1 MSALTWDS
9 LGDWSPLPALQHAQD
24 AQWLIDDVVPL
35 GGITW
40 MVAAPESFKTFIAL
54 DMASCVAKGQPWKGR
69 GTRHSVVLYL
79 AAEGGNDVHVRRAA
93 ADIANGGPGYLR
105 IVQMRPRLDEGAGL
119 GSLIGLAYGVTG
131 PTVGIKFP
139 DAHAHFMGDL
149 ALSYLSADEQS
160 EFERRLQCEDDAL
173 VVCVSDYAEELARP
187 RYNAFDK
194 AMAEAIDLFLGSTPQ
209 GLHEVAMDLFL
220 VIDTFSQT
228 SADDT
233 KATVSKYIKNLR
245 DLQDRARELG
255 ATVTVM
261 VVDHT
266 TKSGDSYM
274 GSLAKEGDSD
284 AMLEVDRHGDS
295 HGATVKCAKMKV
307 ARPFDPI
314 HLEMKVQQLDGFTD
328 AKGRPL
334 SSLVVT
340 DGTSAHRL
348 RKAVGADSDTAAAVL
363 LGVIESAEN
372 RTEPQLRQAFAS
384 LPTNE
389 GKNADS
395 LRRAFRRAMATLE
408 ASGNISVSEDGVV
421 SVSLA

>member
-160 EFERRLQCEDDAL
+160 EFERRLECEDDAL

-233 KATVSKYIKNLR
+233 KATVSKYIK
-245 DLQDRARELG
+245 
-255 ATVTVM
+255 TCVTCR
-261 VVDHT
+261 T
-266 TKSGDSYM
+266 APA
-274 GSLAKEGDSD
+274 SL
-284 AMLEVDRHGDS
+284 
-295 HGATVKCAKMKV
+295 
-307 ARPFDPI
+307 
-314 HLEMKVQQLDGFTD
+314 VQQ
-328 AKGRPL
+328 
-334 SSLVVT
+334 
-340 DGTSAHRL
+340 
-348 RKAVGADSDTAAAVL
+348 
-363 LGVIESAEN
+363 
-372 RTEPQLRQAFAS
+372 
-384 LPTNE
+384 
-389 GKNADS
+389 
-395 LRRAFRRAMATLE
+395 
-408 ASGNISVSEDGVV
+408 
-421 SVSLA
+421 